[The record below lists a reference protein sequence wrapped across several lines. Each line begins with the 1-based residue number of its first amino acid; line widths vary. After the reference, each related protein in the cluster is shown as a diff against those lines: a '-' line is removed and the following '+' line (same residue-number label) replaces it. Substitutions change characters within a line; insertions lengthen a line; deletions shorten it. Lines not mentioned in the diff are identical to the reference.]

1 MRIEYNDQNQ
11 PILVNEEGER
21 IEDEELAAK
30 QLLVEILEE
39 LREEGIYGVI
49 PLLRALK
56 TNTYSKTT
64 LMKARELAERN
75 YHRAQE
81 TSDLTTI
88 LFRGL
93 QR

>member
-1 MRIEYNDQNQ
+1 MRIEYDSNEK
-11 PILVNEEGER
+11 PILVDEDGEPVR
-21 IEDEELAAK
+21 DQEKTAKELLA
-30 QLLVEILEE
+30 QILGE
-39 LREEGIYGVI
+39 LREEGVYGAIPVI
-49 PLLRALK
+49 RAIK

-93 QR
+93 RR